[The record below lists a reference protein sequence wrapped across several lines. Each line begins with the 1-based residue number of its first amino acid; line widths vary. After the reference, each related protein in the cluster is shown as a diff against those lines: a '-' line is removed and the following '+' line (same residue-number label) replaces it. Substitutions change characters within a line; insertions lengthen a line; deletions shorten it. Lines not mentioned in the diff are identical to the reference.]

1 MTDLKRMEELLRQT
15 AIQEEAELNRQGGW
29 KAMLDWYDLFG
40 GLDKLTAKM
49 GVPLQDL
56 AAYTFLTRYVK
67 RAAETGS
74 RKLEPELREAAKKLG
89 IADDQFDEYFQREL
103 EKYMKSE
110 EFFENTDPNFVDE

>member
-1 MTDLKRMEELLRQT
+1 MEELLRQT

-40 GLDKLTAKM
+40 DLDKLAVKM
-49 GVPLQDL
+49 GVPLEDL

-67 RAAETGS
+67 RAAEIGS

-103 EKYMKSE
+103 EKYMKTE
-110 EFFENTDPNFVDE
+110 EFFENTDPDFIGE